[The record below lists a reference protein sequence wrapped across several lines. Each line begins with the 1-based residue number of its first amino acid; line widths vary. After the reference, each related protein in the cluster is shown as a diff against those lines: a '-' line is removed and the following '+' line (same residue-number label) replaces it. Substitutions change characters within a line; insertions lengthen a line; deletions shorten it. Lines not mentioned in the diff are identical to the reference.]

1 MSKWMARQSQP
12 SNQGSN
18 GAATGADK
26 PLIAIRA
33 RGNNKK
39 PIERV
44 VPRGKAPIFVRMAMQ
59 WGYILRVRTRW
70 AGDTDMREYFGNRAI
85 DDLAKLGITRKDI
98 QDFALVDHIE
108 IELFEGEPA
117 EGDLKPIV
125 EAAAEI
131 PWEYLF
137 SAATRNVGRFQSLLI
152 TRCLSNGSK
161 VKPTAPRQV
170 LFVESA
176 PGRIDEKYGFED
188 EEKRISAAV
197 NVREGKGLQFARTEP
212 YTKLKQL
219 IEARDWEAI
228 HVTGV
233 DTHQAAWL
241 ISDFY
246 DAVAKVARREEV
258 IDKNDHL
265 LDGMIIRGDRD
276 SELPVRYDEVAELLL
291 ASKRPK
297 HRNRPYPNV
306 ITLNLYYSGAR
317 TARELVK
324 RGAYAALGFLDEIDD
339 EFAERFFQAFYWAWC
354 HDEKLIPAAFL
365 DAWLEM
371 DSDRMHGTAI
381 VIWLGR
387 SMVSEANAAPKSIT
401 RKSAAKRRTGAR

>member
-1 MSKWMARQSQP
+1 MARQSRR
-12 SNQGSN
+12 SNQSGNS
-18 GAATGADK
+18 AAIPADA

-33 RGNNKK
+33 HDDNKK
-39 PIERV
+39 LIEQV
-44 VPRGKAPIFVRMAMQ
+44 VKRSVGPAILRMAMQ

-70 AGDTDMREYFGNRAI
+70 AGDTDMREYFGSRAI
-85 DDLAKLGITRKDI
+85 EDLAKLGIELPKI
-98 QDFALVDHIE
+98 QQFALVKHIE
-108 IELFEGEPA
+108 IELYEGKPVEA
-117 EGDLKPIV
+117 DLDRIV

-152 TRCLSNGSK
+152 TRCFSNGSD
-161 VKPTAPRQV
+161 VKPTAPRRV

-176 PGRIDEKYGFED
+176 PGRIDEKYGFDD
-188 EEKRISAAV
+188 EEKRISAAM
-197 NVREGKGLQFARTEP
+197 NIREDRGLVFARTEP
-212 YTKLKQL
+212 YSKLKAMV
-219 IEARDWEAI
+219 EAKDWETI

-241 ISDFY
+241 IPDFY
-246 DAVAKVARREEV
+246 DAVAKVARRDEV
-258 IDKNDHL
+258 IDKNDRL
-265 LDGMIIRGDRD
+265 LDGMIIRGDTD
-276 SELPVRYDEVAELLL
+276 SELPVRYDELAELLL
-291 ASKRPK
+291 ASKHPK
-297 HRNRPYPNV
+297 GRKRPYPYV

-354 HDEKLIPAAFL
+354 HDKKLIPDAFL
-365 DAWLEM
+365 DAWSEM

-387 SMVSEANAAPKSIT
+387 SMVSEAHAPRNST
-401 RKSAAKRRTGAR
+401 ARKSATKKRIGVR